1 MLSSY
6 NISNSCK
13 ILVSKIKQIWRPLV
27 IGQVLSI
34 LLAASGAAND
44 TLHFDCNLSAPSLQA
59 GLIYLFLSFCSVGIL
74 FERRRMMRELGS
86 TNTRNTR
93 DRHRYTNS
101 GNVNEVDEIHNEDAP
116 VTNYENGGSNTS
128 ICRSNCRSIIGSLF
142 PIEGSLKMYFVMATL
157 DLEGNY
163 FTYLAFRY
171 TTLTSVSLLDAL
183 AIPSAMVFSKFFLRR
198 IYRGSHYFGAIICIL
213 GVVVNVFVDFHA
225 DDNDIDQDDGYID
238 EIVPFQMRGDF
249 YAVVG
254 AIIYGLN
261 DVLTERSVK
270 HIGGV
275 REYQAMI
282 GIFGTIIALVQG
294 LIFDKEA
301 VQDFFNRDD
310 DLCGTSKALSILLA
324 SGLFGVASYVG
335 ISNFLVESEAAFLNL
350 SLLTGDL
357 WAVGFSIVV
366 QQIIPSSMFWVALVL
381 IVLGVFIYELSKSP
395 VVDERED
402 IHIDEGDFGHFRRNG
417 LIQQRDEVVT
427 ARHLRELEMPDE
439 II

>member
-1 MLSSY
+1 MLMPY

-13 ILVSKIKQIWRPLV
+13 ILVSKIKQIWRPLL

-34 LLAASGAAND
+34 LLASSGAAND

-59 GLIYLFLSFCSVGIL
+59 GLIYFFLSIFSVRIL
-74 FERRRMMRELGS
+74 FERRRMMRELGI
-86 TNTRNTR
+86 TTTR
-93 DRHRYTNS
+93 DGEQYTNS
-101 GNVNEVDEIHNEDAP
+101 GNLNQDDDIHDEDAP
-116 VTNYENGGSNTS
+116 VTNYENDGSNIS
-128 ICRSNCRSIIGSLF
+128 ICRTKCRPTIGSFF
-142 PIEGSLKMYFVMATL
+142 PIEGSLKMYFVMAIL

-183 AIPSAMVFSKFFLRR
+183 AIPSAMMFSKFFLRR
-198 IYRGSHYFGAIICIL
+198 IYRGSHFLGAIICIV
-213 GVVVNVFVDFHA
+213 GVVVNVSVDFHG
-225 DDNDIDQDDGYID
+225 DENDIDQDDGYID
-238 EIVPFQMRGDF
+238 KMFPYQMRGDF
-249 YAVVG
+249 YAIVG

-275 REYQAMI
+275 KEYQAMI
-282 GIFGTIIALVQG
+282 GIFGTVIALVQG
-294 LIFDKEA
+294 MIFDKEA

-310 DLCGTSKALSILLA
+310 DLCGTPKALSILLA

-366 QQIIPSSMFWVALVL
+366 QQILPSSMFWVALML
-381 IVLGVFIYELSKSP
+381 IVLGVFIYELSESP

-402 IHIDEGDFGHFRRNG
+402 IHIDDGDFGHFRRNG
-417 LIQQRDEVVT
+417 LIQQRDEAVT
-427 ARHLRELEMPDE
+427 AHHLRELEMPDE